1 VLLPLSGLVMAPFSP
16 WSSDRGINY
25 RVRLVRTHARRRT

>member
-1 VLLPLSGLVMAPFSP
+1 VLLPLAGLVMAPYSP

-25 RVRLVRTHARRRT
+25 RVHLLRTRARRSA